1 MGPVRA
7 GTLVWQGTPTAT
19 QRIEEPDMPPSALNR
34 SGNLSAPWLL
44 VLAFLATTAPLS
56 TDLYLPGFP
65 RVQQDFAASA
75 SGVQLTLTGFLVG
88 MAFGQLGFGA
98 LSDKRGRIV
107 PLLCGNVLA
116 LGASVLAA
124 LAPSIEVLIAARLL
138 QGLGGAAGVVIA
150 RAIVVDLTRGS
161 ESARTMSLMMTVGG
175 IAPIVA
181 PSIGAVLQGPVGWRG
196 VMWTL
201 AGLFAL
207 MMCAVSLVFRETR
220 PPEARHGTSLLGG
233 LGHVMRE
240 PRYLLFAALF
250 ATTFAV
256 MMTYISASSFVYQ
269 DVMGFSPV
277 GYGLAFGVNAVGLIS
292 SGYISSR
299 LARTVGPFAT
309 VRVAVPLLLAF
320 SVLTLVTAL
329 LPGPR
334 WLLAVP
340 IWLSVTTVG
349 FIMGNSSALALDAVR
364 HVSGS
369 GSAGLGFAQFVFG
382 AIVSPLSGIGG
393 AGTALPMAIIMAIA
407 ATLAALLLAAAAL
420 RARRRAAAPPGR

>member
-1 MGPVRA
+1 
-7 GTLVWQGTPTAT
+7 
-19 QRIEEPDMPPSALNR
+19 MPLPALNR
-34 SGNLSAPWLL
+34 SGNLSTAWLL
-44 VLAFLATTAPLS
+44 VLAFLAMTAPFA

-65 RVQQDFAASA
+65 RVQQDFAATA
-75 SGVQLTLTGFLVG
+75 SGVQLTLTGFLIG

-98 LSDKRGRIV
+98 LSDRHGRIV

-116 LGASVLAA
+116 LASSVLAA
-124 LAPSIEVLIAARLL
+124 AAPSIEVLVAARLG

-150 RAIVVDLTRGS
+150 RAIIVDLTHDS
-161 ESARTMSLMMTVGG
+161 ETARTMSLMMTVGG
-175 IAPIVA
+175 IAPILA
-181 PSIGAVLQGPVGWRG
+181 PSIGAFLQGPFGWRG

-207 MMCAVSLVFRETR
+207 MMCAVALVFRETR
-220 PPEARHGTSLLGG
+220 PPEQRHGASLLGG
-233 LGHVMRE
+233 LSQVVRV

-269 DVMGFSPV
+269 NVMGFSAV
-277 GYGLAFGVNAVGLIS
+277 GYGLAFGLNAAGLIT

-299 LARTVGPFAT
+299 LALTVGPLRT
-309 VRVAVPLLLAF
+309 VRVAVPTLF
-320 SVLTLVTAL
+320 GFCVLTLVVAL

-340 IWLSVTTVG
+340 IWLAVTTVG
-349 FIMGNSSALALDAVR
+349 FIMGNSTALALGAVR

-382 AIVSPLSGIGG
+382 ALVSPLSGIGG
-393 AGTALPMAIIMAIA
+393 ADTALPMAVLMTMAGA
-407 ATLAALLLAAAAL
+407 VATLLLAMASR
-420 RARRRAAAPPGR
+420 RARVLAGQRERDESDERQ

>member
-1 MGPVRA
+1 
-7 GTLVWQGTPTAT
+7 
-19 QRIEEPDMPPSALNR
+19 MPMPALNR
-34 SGNLSAPWLL
+34 SGKLSTAWLL

-65 RVQQDFAASA
+65 HVQQDFAASA

-98 LSDKRGRIV
+98 LSDRHGRIV

-116 LGASVLAA
+116 LGSSMMAA
-124 LAPSIEVLIAARLL
+124 VAPSIEVLIAARLV

-150 RAIVVDLTRGS
+150 RAIIVDLTRGT
-161 ESARTMSLMMTVGG
+161 ETARTMSLMMTVGG
-175 IAPIVA
+175 IAPILA
-181 PSIGAVLQGPVGWRG
+181 PSIGAFLQGPIGWRG
-196 VMWTL
+196 TMWTL
-201 AGLFAL
+201 AVLFAL
-207 MMCAVSLVFRETR
+207 MMTAVALVFRETR
-220 PPEARHGTSLLGG
+220 PAASRDGASVLGG
-233 LGHVMRE
+233 LAQVVRV

-269 DVMGFSPV
+269 NVMGFSPV
-277 GYGLAFGVNAVGLIS
+277 GYGLAFGVNAAGLIS

-299 LARTVGPFAT
+299 LARTVGSLRT
-309 VRVAVPLLLAF
+309 VRTAVPVLLACC
-320 SVLTLVTAL
+320 VLVLVVAL
-329 LPGPR
+329 LPVPR
-334 WLLAVP
+334 WLLAAP
-340 IWLSVTTVG
+340 IWCAVSTVG

-382 AIVSPLSGIGG
+382 AVVSPLSGIGG
-393 AGTALPMAIIMAIA
+393 ADTAVPMAVLMTVA
-407 ATLAALLLAAAAL
+407 AAVAALLLVVA
-420 RARRRAAAPPGR
+420 ARRGRAASAQ